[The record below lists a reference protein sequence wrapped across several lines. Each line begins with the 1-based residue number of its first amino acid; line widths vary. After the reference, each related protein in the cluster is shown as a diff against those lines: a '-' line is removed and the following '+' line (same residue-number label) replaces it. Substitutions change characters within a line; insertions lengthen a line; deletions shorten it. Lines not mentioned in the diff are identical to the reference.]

1 METGVSDVG
10 VGVVVTKFGNSVGG
24 ATFDKRLPLVA
35 NVGAAGILLF
45 LSLFIIIS
53 KRTCS
58 KEILQASLHT
68 YNMFSQ

>member
-1 METGVSDVG
+1 MNLCILTTSEVLETGVSDVG

-45 LSLFIIIS
+45 LSLFILIT
-53 KRTCS
+53 KRTC
-58 KEILQASLHT
+58 L
-68 YNMFSQ
+68 